1 MPTVEQILLGLK
13 EVANNWRP
21 LAIFWHAYLGAMVV
35 MLLLGKRP
43 PRRLAGIWLGLP
55 LLSVSIGA
63 WTVSNPFNGIVF
75 AFIGILFI
83 LISTRLPRENVQ
95 LAPLPIMIPGLI
107 LFLFG
112 WVYPHFL
119 ETSSILPY
127 LYSAPT
133 GLIPCPTLSIVI
145 GLFLIL
151 NRLGSRALSLVLG
164 LSGVFYGLIGV
175 ARLRV
180 SIDGVLLLGAVIT
193 LTAAFRMKHQKP
205 LAVSRA

>member
-1 MPTVEQILLGLK
+1 MPTAEQILLGLK

-21 LAIFWHAYLGAMVV
+21 LAISWHIFFAAFVIVLIFG
-35 MLLLGKRP
+35 LRSSK
-43 PRRLAGIWLGLP
+43 RLAGILLGLP
-55 LLSVSIGA
+55 LLSVSIAA
-63 WTVSNPFNGIVF
+63 WTVSNPFNGVVYAI
-75 AFIGILFI
+75 IGVLVIYL
-83 LISTRLPRENVQ
+83 STRLPRENVR
-95 LAPLPIMIPGLI
+95 LAPLPIMIPGII

-119 ETSSILPY
+119 ETTSFFPY

-151 NRLGSRALSLVLG
+151 DCLGSRALSLILG
-164 LSGVFYGLIGV
+164 LSGLFYGLIG
-175 ARLRV
+175 AFRLRV

-193 LTAAFRMKHQKP
+193 LV
-205 LAVSRA
+205 LALTRNRRIWSGLAG

>member
-1 MPTVEQILLGLK
+1 MPTAEQILLGLK

-21 LAIFWHAYLGAMVV
+21 LAIFWHVYFAALV
-35 MLLLGKRP
+35 MILTSGIRPARRTAGLL
-43 PRRLAGIWLGLP
+43 LGLP
-55 LLSVSIGA
+55 LLSVSIAA
-63 WTVSNPFNGIVF
+63 WTVSNPFNGVVYAI
-75 AFIGILFI
+75 IGVLVIYL
-83 LISTRLPRENVQ
+83 STRLPRENVR
-95 LAPLPIMIPGLI
+95 LAPLPIMIPGII

-119 ETSSILPY
+119 ETTSFFPY

-151 NRLGSRALSLVLG
+151 DCLGSRALSLILG
-164 LSGVFYGLIGV
+164 LSGLFYGLIG
-175 ARLRV
+175 AFRLRV

-193 LTAAFRMKHQKP
+193 LV
-205 LAVSRA
+205 LALTRNRRIRSGLAG

>member
-1 MPTVEQILLGLK
+1 MPTAEQILLGLK

-21 LAIFWHAYLGAMVV
+21 LAISWHIFFAAFVIVLIFG
-35 MLLLGKRP
+35 LRSSK
-43 PRRLAGIWLGLP
+43 RLAGILLGLP
-55 LLSVSIGA
+55 LLSVSIAA
-63 WTVSNPFNGIVF
+63 WTVSNPFNGVVYAI
-75 AFIGILFI
+75 IGVLVIYL
-83 LISTRLPRENVQ
+83 STRLPRENVR
-95 LAPLPIMIPGLI
+95 LAPLPIMIPGII

-119 ETSSILPY
+119 ETTSFFPY

-151 NRLGSRALSLVLG
+151 DCLGSRALSLILG
-164 LSGVFYGLIGV
+164 LSGLFYGLIG
-175 ARLRV
+175 AFRLRV

-193 LTAAFRMKHQKP
+193 LV
-205 LAVSRA
+205 LALTRNRRIRSGLAG

>member
-1 MPTVEQILLGLK
+1 MPTAEQILLGLK

-21 LAIFWHAYLGAMVV
+21 LAIFWHVYFAALV
-35 MLLLGKRP
+35 MILISGIRPARRTAGLL
-43 PRRLAGIWLGLP
+43 LGLP
-55 LLSVSIGA
+55 LLSVSIAA
-63 WTVSNPFNGIVF
+63 WTVSNPFNGVIYAVV
-75 AFIGILFI
+75 G
-83 LISTRLPRENVQ
+83 LIFLYLASRLPRENIQ
-95 LAPLPIMIPGLI
+95 LAPISIIVPGII

-119 ETSSILPY
+119 ETTSFFPY

-151 NRLGSRALSLVLG
+151 DCLGSRALSLILG
-164 LSGVFYGLIGV
+164 LSGLFYGLIG
-175 ARLRV
+175 AFRLRV

-193 LTAAFRMKHQKP
+193 LV
-205 LAVSRA
+205 LALTRNRRIRSGLAG

>member
-1 MPTVEQILLGLK
+1 MPTAEQILLGLK

-21 LAIFWHAYLGAMVV
+21 LAIFWHVYFAALV
-35 MLLLGKRP
+35 MILISGIRPARRTAGLL
-43 PRRLAGIWLGLP
+43 LGLP
-55 LLSVSIGA
+55 LLSVSIAA
-63 WTVSNPFNGIVF
+63 WTVSNPFNGVVYAI
-75 AFIGILFI
+75 IGVLVIYL
-83 LISTRLPRENVQ
+83 STRLPRENVR
-95 LAPLPIMIPGLI
+95 LAPLPIMIPGII

-119 ETSSILPY
+119 ETTSFFPY

-151 NRLGSRALSLVLG
+151 DCLGSRALSLILG
-164 LSGVFYGLIGV
+164 LSGLFYGLIG
-175 ARLRV
+175 AFRLRV

-193 LTAAFRMKHQKP
+193 LV
-205 LAVSRA
+205 LALTRNRRIRSGLAG

>member
-1 MPTVEQILLGLK
+1 MPTAEQILLGLK

-21 LAIFWHAYLGAMVV
+21 LAIFWHVYFAALV
-35 MLLLGKRP
+35 MILISGIRPARRTAGLL
-43 PRRLAGIWLGLP
+43 LGLP
-55 LLSVSIGA
+55 LLSVSIAA
-63 WTVSNPFNGIVF
+63 WTVSNPFNGVVYAI
-75 AFIGILFI
+75 IGVLVIYL
-83 LISTRLPRENVQ
+83 STRLPRENVR
-95 LAPLPIMIPGLI
+95 LAPLPIMIPGII

-119 ETSSILPY
+119 ETTSFFPY

-151 NRLGSRALSLVLG
+151 DCLGSRALSLILG
-164 LSGVFYGLIGV
+164 LLGLFYGLIG
-175 ARLRV
+175 AFRLRV

-193 LTAAFRMKHQKP
+193 LV
-205 LAVSRA
+205 LALTRNRRIRSGLAG